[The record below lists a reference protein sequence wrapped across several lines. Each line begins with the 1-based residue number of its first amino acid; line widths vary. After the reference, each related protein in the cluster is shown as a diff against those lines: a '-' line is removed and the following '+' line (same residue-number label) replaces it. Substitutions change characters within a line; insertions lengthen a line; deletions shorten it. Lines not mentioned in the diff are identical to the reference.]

1 MHNFFILLP
10 FFILGDYMKTYVEVY
25 VSADGGKASEI
36 TQKLHEMGL
45 EPSFGEHDFEYK
57 WKKNVTLPEILRLV
71 DNVQS
76 KLRGSGAILKF
87 ATIR

>member
-1 MHNFFILLP
+1 
-10 FFILGDYMKTYVEVY
+10 MKTYVEVY
-25 VSADGGKASEI
+25 VTADGEKASVI
-36 TQKLHEMGL
+36 TRKLHEMGL

-57 WKKNVTLPEILRLV
+57 WKDNVTLPEVLRFV

-76 KLRGSGAILKF
+76 KLKGTGAILKF